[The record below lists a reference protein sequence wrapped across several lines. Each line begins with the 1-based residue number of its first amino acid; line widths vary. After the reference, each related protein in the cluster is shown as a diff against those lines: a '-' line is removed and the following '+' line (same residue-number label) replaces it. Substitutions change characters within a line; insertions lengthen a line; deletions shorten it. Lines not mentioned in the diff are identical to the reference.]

1 MMKFLA
7 AALTAGGMTAVTLGL
22 ADIASAAPA
31 GPSQVEQTVR
41 TLEASGYNVIVNR
54 SGSAPLETC
63 SVSAVRQGQEH
74 STVDSR
80 GGSSPATT
88 VLSKTVYLDVSC

>member
-1 MMKFLA
+1 MIKILA

-22 ADIASAAPA
+22 ANMASAAPT
-31 GPSQVEQTVR
+31 GPSQVEQTMR

-54 SGSAPLETC
+54 SGSAPLDSCT
-63 SVSAVRQGQEH
+63 VSAVRQGQEH
-74 STVDSR
+74 NTVDSR
-80 GGSSPATT
+80 GGSSPTTT

>member
-22 ADIASAAPA
+22 ADIASAAPV
-31 GPSQVEQTVR
+31 GPTQIEQTVK

-54 SGSAPLETC
+54 SGSAPLESCT
-63 SVSAVRQGQEH
+63 VSAVRQGQEH

-80 GGSSPATT
+80 GGGSPATT
-88 VLSKTVYLDVSC
+88 VVSKTVYLDVSC

>member
-1 MMKFLA
+1 MMKFVA

-31 GPSQVEQTVR
+31 GPSQVEQTMR

-54 SGSAPLETC
+54 SGSAPLESC
-63 SVSAVRQGQEH
+63 SVSAVRQGQQH
-74 STVDSR
+74 VTVDSR
-80 GGSSPATT
+80 GGRSPATT
-88 VLSKTVYLDVSC
+88 VMSGAVYLDVSC